1 MFRKKTIFFSKQISI
16 KVLNKKIYNQ
26 AYTHKSYD
34 QTLNNERLE
43 FLGDSLLNL
52 VVSEEL
58 FLEKKLKKEG
68 DLSKKR
74 AFIVSRKNLNE
85 IAEKIILK
93 SKIKSNLKSIPTNIY
108 GNILEALI
116 GAIYI
121 DQGLDATKKFIKKH
135 IIKVSNYIENEP
147 KNHKGEL
154 MIRAQQK
161 GEKVQYKL
169 LEEKGPDHQK
179 EYIAAVF
186 LANKLLAQ
194 DKGTT
199 IKEAEQKAAK
209 KALKSVF

>member
-16 KVLNKKIYNQ
+16 RVLNKKIYNQ

-121 DQGLDATKKFIKKH
+121 DQGLDTTKKFIKKH
-135 IIKVSNYIENEP
+135 IIKVSNYIESEP
-147 KNHKGEL
+147 KNYKGEL
-154 MIRAQQK
+154 MIKAQQK
-161 GEKVQYKL
+161 GEKAQYKL

-179 EYIAAVF
+179 EYIVAVF

>member
-1 MFRKKTIFFSKQISI
+1 MFRKKTCFFSKQISI

-121 DQGLDATKKFIKKH
+121 DQGLDTTKKFIKKY

-147 KNHKGEL
+147 KNYKGEL

-161 GEKVQYKL
+161 GEKAQYKL

-179 EYIAAVF
+179 EYVVAVF

>member
-1 MFRKKTIFFSKQISI
+1 LFRKKTSFFSKQISI

-34 QTLNNERLE
+34 QKSNNERLE

-68 DLSKKR
+68 ALSKKR

-93 SKIKSNLKSIPTNIY
+93 SKIKSNLNSIPKNIY

-121 DQGLDATKKFIKKH
+121 DQGLDTTKKFIKKH
-135 IIKVSNYIENEP
+135 IIKASNYIEKEP
-147 KNHKGEL
+147 KNYKGEL

-161 GEKVQYKL
+161 GKKVQYKL

-179 EYIAAVF
+179 EYIVAVF

-199 IKEAEQKAAK
+199 IKEAEQKSAK

>member
-16 KVLNKKIYNQ
+16 RVLNKKIYNQ

-121 DQGLDATKKFIKKH
+121 DQGLDTTKKFIKKY
-135 IIKVSNYIENEP
+135 IIKVSNYIESEP
-147 KNHKGEL
+147 KNYKGEL
-154 MIRAQQK
+154 MIKAQQK

-179 EYIAAVF
+179 EYIVAVF

>member
-1 MFRKKTIFFSKQISI
+1 MFRKKTSFFSKQISI

-34 QTLNNERLE
+34 QKSNNERLE

-68 DLSKKR
+68 ALSKKR

-93 SKIKSNLKSIPTNIY
+93 SKIKSNLNSIPKNIY

-121 DQGLDATKKFIKKH
+121 DQGLDTTKKFIKKH
-135 IIKVSNYIENEP
+135 IIKASNYIEKEP
-147 KNHKGEL
+147 KNYKGEL

-161 GEKVQYKL
+161 GKKVQYKL

-179 EYIAAVF
+179 EYIVAVF

-199 IKEAEQKAAK
+199 IKEAEQKSAK

>member
-1 MFRKKTIFFSKQISI
+1 LFRKKTIFFSKQISI
-16 KVLNKKIYNQ
+16 RVLNKKIYNQ

-121 DQGLDATKKFIKKH
+121 DQGLDTTKKFIKKH
-135 IIKVSNYIENEP
+135 IIKASNYIEKEP
-147 KNHKGEL
+147 KNYKGEL

>member
-16 KVLNKKIYNQ
+16 RVLNKKIYNQ

-121 DQGLDATKKFIKKH
+121 DQGLDTTKKFIKKH
-135 IIKVSNYIENEP
+135 IIKASNYIEKEP
-147 KNHKGEL
+147 KNYKGEL

-179 EYIAAVF
+179 EYIVAVF

-199 IKEAEQKAAK
+199 IKEAEQKAAR

>member
-16 KVLNKKIYNQ
+16 RVLNKKIYNQ

-93 SKIKSNLKSIPTNIY
+93 SKIKSNLKSISTNIY

-121 DQGLDATKKFIKKH
+121 DQGLDTTKKFIKKH
-135 IIKVSNYIENEP
+135 IIKASNYIEKEP
-147 KNHKGEL
+147 KNYKGEL
-154 MIRAQQK
+154 MIKAQQK
-161 GEKVQYKL
+161 GEKAQYKL

-179 EYIAAVF
+179 EYIVAVF

>member
-16 KVLNKKIYNQ
+16 RVLNKKIYNQ

-121 DQGLDATKKFIKKH
+121 DQGLDTTKKFIKKY
-135 IIKVSNYIENEP
+135 IIKASNYIESEP
-147 KNHKGEL
+147 KNYKGEL
-154 MIRAQQK
+154 MIKAQQK

-179 EYIAAVF
+179 EYIVAVF

>member
-16 KVLNKKIYNQ
+16 RVLNKKIYNQ

-121 DQGLDATKKFIKKH
+121 DQGLDTTKKFIKKY
-135 IIKVSNYIENEP
+135 IIKVSNYIESEP
-147 KNHKGEL
+147 KNYKGEL
-154 MIRAQQK
+154 MIKAQQK
-161 GEKVQYKL
+161 GEKAQYKL

-179 EYIAAVF
+179 EYIVAVF

>member
-1 MFRKKTIFFSKQISI
+1 MFRKKTSFFSKQISI

-68 DLSKKR
+68 ALSKKR

-93 SKIKSNLKSIPTNIY
+93 SKIKSNLNSIPKNIY

-121 DQGLDATKKFIKKH
+121 DQGLDTTKKFIKKH
-135 IIKVSNYIENEP
+135 IIKASNYIEKEP
-147 KNHKGEL
+147 KNYKGEL

-161 GEKVQYKL
+161 GKKVQYKL

-179 EYIAAVF
+179 EYIVAVF

-199 IKEAEQKAAK
+199 IKEAEQKSAK

>member
-16 KVLNKKIYNQ
+16 RVLNKKIYNQ

-121 DQGLDATKKFIKKH
+121 DQGLDTTKKFIKKH
-135 IIKVSNYIENEP
+135 IIKASNYIEKEP
-147 KNHKGEL
+147 KNYKGEL

-179 EYIAAVF
+179 EYIVAVF

>member
-16 KVLNKKIYNQ
+16 RVLNKKIYNQ

-121 DQGLDATKKFIKKH
+121 DQGLDTTKKFIKKY
-135 IIKVSNYIENEP
+135 IIKVSNYIESEP
-147 KNHKGEL
+147 KNYKGEL
-154 MIRAQQK
+154 MIKAQQK

>member
-16 KVLNKKIYNQ
+16 RVLNKKIYNQ

-121 DQGLDATKKFIKKH
+121 DQGLDTTKKFIKKY
-135 IIKVSNYIENEP
+135 IIKASNYIEKEP
-147 KNHKGEL
+147 KNYKGEL

-194 DKGTT
+194 DKGKT

>member
-121 DQGLDATKKFIKKH
+121 DQGLDTTKKFIKKH

-147 KNHKGEL
+147 KNYKGEL
-154 MIRAQQK
+154 MIKAQQK

>member
-16 KVLNKKIYNQ
+16 RVLNKKIYNQ

-121 DQGLDATKKFIKKH
+121 DQGLDTTKKFIKKH
-135 IIKVSNYIENEP
+135 IIKVSNYIESEP
-147 KNHKGEL
+147 KNYKGEL

-161 GEKVQYKL
+161 GEKAQYKL

-179 EYIAAVF
+179 EYIVAVF

>member
-1 MFRKKTIFFSKQISI
+1 LFRKKTIFFSKQISI
-16 KVLNKKIYNQ
+16 RVLNKKIYNQ

-121 DQGLDATKKFIKKH
+121 DQGLDTTKKFIKKY
-135 IIKVSNYIENEP
+135 IIKVSNYIESEP
-147 KNHKGEL
+147 KNYKGEL
-154 MIRAQQK
+154 MIKAQQK

-179 EYIAAVF
+179 EYIVAVF

>member
-16 KVLNKKIYNQ
+16 RVLNKKIYNQ

-121 DQGLDATKKFIKKH
+121 DQGLDTTKKFIKKH
-135 IIKVSNYIENEP
+135 IIKVSNYIESEP
-147 KNHKGEL
+147 KNYKGEL
-154 MIRAQQK
+154 MIKAQQK

-179 EYIAAVF
+179 EYVVAVF

>member
-1 MFRKKTIFFSKQISI
+1 LFRKKTIFFSKQISI
-16 KVLNKKIYNQ
+16 RVLNKKIYNQ

-121 DQGLDATKKFIKKH
+121 DQGLDTTKKFIKKY
-135 IIKVSNYIENEP
+135 IIKVSNYIESEP
-147 KNHKGEL
+147 KNYKGEL
-154 MIRAQQK
+154 MIKAQQK
-161 GEKVQYKL
+161 GEKAQYKL

-179 EYIAAVF
+179 EYIVAVF

>member
-1 MFRKKTIFFSKQISI
+1 MFRKKTSFFSKQISI

-93 SKIKSNLKSIPTNIY
+93 SKIKSNLKTIPTNIY

-121 DQGLDATKKFIKKH
+121 DQGLDTTKKFIKKY

-147 KNHKGEL
+147 KNYKGEL

-179 EYIAAVF
+179 EYIVAVF

>member
-16 KVLNKKIYNQ
+16 RVLNKKIYNQ

-121 DQGLDATKKFIKKH
+121 DQGLDTTKKFIKKH
-135 IIKVSNYIENEP
+135 IIKASNYIEKEP
-147 KNHKGEL
+147 KNYKGEL